1 MRYDLDTVA
10 LWVVFIV
17 GLLLGNVGG
26 DTQTFKDCA
35 TKGEAKM
42 LGGGVVVCTIKK
54 EANHG

>member
-10 LWVVFIV
+10 LFVVFIV
-17 GLLLGNVGG
+17 GVFVGNVGG

-42 LGGGVVVCTIKK
+42 LGGGVVVCTVKR
-54 EANHG
+54 EANHD